1 MGHLGFG
8 ITQSEE
14 YMEVY
19 QKFMKKYDA
28 GGPIEEITREI
39 LNEYGKACAKNDD
52 YSMHGVY
59 FALAR
64 AQWMCGA
71 LSPDMYQKVWEI
83 VISGQN
89 MLEFEKANGEKKALE
104 SRKKSLEKF
113 LHALEKPRSTV
124 RKRRPPAK
132 QRELPSVAVGDV
144 LAYRW
149 KGKDRILV
157 VLDYVEFGKW
167 KPMLF
172 GCLLSKEY
180 PEIPDME
187 SLLEEPV
194 SFWGIYDAN
203 SFLPKSQVRII
214 GNLKVPPQRYK
225 ALFGNTLVYGERSDF
240 SREVQPERPTLTL
253 QELLFSKNYQEI
265 RKITH
270 T

>member
-1 MGHLGFG
+1 MGFG

-19 QKFMKKYDA
+19 QKFMKRYDA
-28 GGPIEEITREI
+28 GDSIEGITQEI
-39 LNEYGKACAKNDD
+39 LQEYQNLCAEENN

-71 LSPDMYQKVWEI
+71 LSPEIYQKVWEI
-83 VISGQN
+83 VVSGQN

-144 LAYRW
+144 LAYHW
-149 KGKDRILV
+149 KGKDKILV
-157 VLDYVEFGKW
+157 ILDYVEFGKW

-194 SFWGIYDAN
+194 SFWGIYNAN
-203 SFLPKSQVRII
+203 SFLPKSQVRVI
-214 GNLKVPPQRYK
+214 GKIKVPPQRYK
-225 ALFGNTLVYGERSDF
+225 TLFGNTLVYGERSDF
-240 SREVQPERPTLTL
+240 SKKVQVERPTLTL
-253 QELLFSKNYQEI
+253 RELLFSKNYQEI